1 MAQFFKKNFVKN
13 NETRRLLFVVADIL
27 LISLGCWIAFLLR
40 FDGKIPPDHLDSFKF
55 FLIIAPILLI
65 PLLYLQKIYRLSWSY
80 ISLRDFISLFWGI
93 TLGFT
98 LIGILVLLFWEPQ
111 SFGKIS
117 SLVGF
122 PRSTIFIAY
131 SLWLIFLGG
140 LRISKRIYLQ
150 FSFKKSAGKKLLIV
164 GAGDAGAEIL
174 RSILFNGKNRLFYSP
189 VGFVDDAP
197 QKRGTLIHGF
207 PVLGNFDEIGDIVKK
222 YSVEE
227 MIIALPSADSKLI
240 RKAVNL
246 GREGNVKEIRVLP
259 PLSELISKKITLA
272 DLREIRVDDLL
283 GREPITLD
291 VADLENFIYGKRIL
305 ITGAAGSIG
314 SELCRQIAKF
324 RPEQI
329 LALDQDETA
338 IFWLNEEFKEKIPE
352 IKFKGILCDICDE
365 NKFEK
370 VFKKFNPQVVFH
382 SAAYKHVPLME
393 EHIDEG
399 IKNNIKGT
407 KIAAELSSKYNVE
420 KFILISTDKAVNPT
434 SVMGATKR
442 VAEMVVGILN
452 KKSKTDFIS
461 VRFGNVLD
469 SRGSIIPIFKEQI
482 KKGGP
487 IKITH
492 SEMERFFMS
501 PSEAVL
507 LVMQAAAIGQGGNIY
522 VLDMGKPIKI
532 LDLAKELIKLSG
544 LEPGKDIP
552 ILFTQPRP
560 GEKLSEEL
568 FSNKEKAEPTKHS
581 KIFEIKTRIN
591 FPEDNFLRKVNEL
604 IKLIEEEESEENLKM
619 ALWEMLE

>member
-1 MAQFFKKNFVKN
+1 MTQFFKKILIKN
-13 NETRRLLFVVADIL
+13 NTTRILFFIVVDIL
-27 LISLGCWIAFLLR
+27 LILLGCWFAFLLR
-40 FDGKIPPDHLDSFKF
+40 FDGKISSDHFDGFKF
-55 FLIIAPILLI
+55 FLIVAPIILI
-65 PLLYLQKIYRLSWSY
+65 PLLYFQKIYHLSWSY
-80 ISLRDFISLFWGI
+80 VSLRDLMSLFLAI
-93 TLGFT
+93 TLGFA
-98 LIGILVLLFWEPQ
+98 LVGLLVLLFWQPQ
-111 SFGKIS
+111 SFGSIP
-117 SLVGF
+117 SLIGF
-122 PRSTIFIAY
+122 PRSTVFIAY
-131 SLWLIFLGG
+131 FLWLIFLGG
-140 LRISKRIYLQ
+140 LRISKRIFLQ
-150 FSFKKSAGKKLLIV
+150 FSFRKLSGKNLLIV

-189 VGFVDDAP
+189 IGFVDDAS
-197 QKRGTLIHGF
+197 QKRGTFIHGF
-207 PVLGNFDEIGDIVKK
+207 PVLGNLEEIGEIIEK

-240 RKAVNL
+240 KKAVNL
-246 GREGNVKEIRVLP
+246 GREAGIKDIRVLP
-259 PLSELISKKITLA
+259 PFSELISKRVTLA

-283 GREPITLD
+283 GREPVTLEQE
-291 VADLENFIYGKRIL
+291 DLENFISEKRVL

-314 SELCRQIAKF
+314 SELCRQVAKF
-324 RPEQI
+324 KPDQL

-338 IFWLNEEFKEKIPE
+338 IFWLIEEFKEKFPDIS
-352 IKFKGILCDICDE
+352 FRGIICDICDE

-370 VFKKFNPQVVFH
+370 IFKKFNPQIVFH

-393 EHIDEG
+393 EHIDEA
-399 IKNNIKGT
+399 IKNNINGT
-407 KIAAELSSKYNVE
+407 KIAAELSSKHNVE

-442 VAEMVVGILN
+442 VAEMVAGILN

-482 KKGGP
+482 KRGGP

-507 LVMQAAAIGQGGNIY
+507 LVMQAAAIGQGGKIY

-544 LEPGKDIP
+544 RDDVEIEIGNS
-552 ILFTQPRP
+552 PRP

-568 FSNKEKAEPTKHS
+568 FSAREKAESTKHN
-581 KIFEIKTRIN
+581 KIFEIKTEIS
-591 FPEDNFLRKVNEL
+591 FSDSDFFQKVNEM
-604 IKLIEEEESEENLKM
+604 IKLVEEGELEDDLKKV
-619 ALWEMLE
+619 LWEALG